1 MKDFMKVF
9 FFCFMLIVFVVV
21 VFVVLGV
28 VYVDVDFVK
37 SKVFVVLKQMNVLIE
52 GVFKKFFVQV
62 KFDLVKVVQGSVQMM
77 IDVVSFDF
85 GDKMYN
91 DQVVGKDWFD
101 VKIYLQVIFVLLV
114 IVLVGGNKYNVI
126 GKLMIKGK
134 VEIVMVFV
142 MVV

>member
-1 MKDFMKVF
+1 
-9 FFCFMLIVFVVV
+9 
-21 VFVVLGV
+21 
-28 VYVDVDFVK
+28 
-37 SKVFVVLKQMNVLIE
+37 
-52 GVFKKFFVQV
+52 
-62 KFDLVKVVQGSVQMM
+62 MM

>member
-1 MKDFMKVF
+1 
-9 FFCFMLIVFVVV
+9 
-21 VFVVLGV
+21 
-28 VYVDVDFVK
+28 
-37 SKVFVVLKQMNVLIE
+37 
-52 GVFKKFFVQV
+52 
-62 KFDLVKVVQGSVQMM
+62 M